1 LGKPFKLPAKNNDL
15 IQPPEK
21 QRLNDVQREILEAAD
36 LRSEH
41 CQGGAQRSEQYLDK
55 RNEAI

>member
-1 LGKPFKLPAKNNDL
+1 MNFNPCS
-15 IQPPEK
+15 QPK
-21 QRLNDVQREILEAAD
+21 SQRLDDVQREILEAAE

-55 RNEAI
+55 RNEAVK